1 MFTKRKKILS
11 GAAILAVGAAVAITG
26 GVANAV
32 DNSDSKSTPDWS
44 IDASDAN
51 YDLQVLNSVSVARHQ
66 LPTTIPLAN
75 LGGDGIRPDT
85 VRLIATDEN
94 SETYVGLNQSNLL
107 CMIVYIPG
115 NDWTAGSTCT
125 TSDLFDE
132 GGIGLRVDNP
142 EVSHETYLVP
152 DAAAQRTSSIAK
164 SYGFTSP
171 NSNIL
176 VLNDKLSL
184 DARSEL
190 MKGSNDFP
198 ITLIE
203 SATSDEN

>member
-1 MFTKRKKILS
+1 MFTKSKKILS

-32 DNSDSKSTPDWS
+32 DNSESESTLDWS
-44 IDASDAN
+44 IDAADAN
-51 YDLQVLNSVSVARHQ
+51 YDLKVLNSVSVARHQ
-66 LPTTIPLAN
+66 LPATIPLAN

-107 CMIVYIPG
+107 CVIVYVPG
-115 NDWTAGSTCT
+115 NNWTAGSTCT
-125 TSDLFDE
+125 TPDQFDE

-152 DAAAQRTSSIAK
+152 DAAASRTGSFAK
-164 SYGFTSP
+164 SFGFKSP
-171 NSNIL
+171 NPNIL
-176 VLNDKLSL
+176 VLNDELSF
-184 DARSEL
+184 DARSE
-190 MKGSNDFP
+190 MVKESSGFP

-203 SATSDEN
+203 SATSDES

>member
-1 MFTKRKKILS
+1 M
-11 GAAILAVGAAVAITG
+11 
-26 GVANAV
+26 
-32 DNSDSKSTPDWS
+32 
-44 IDASDAN
+44 
-51 YDLQVLNSVSVARHQ
+51 LNSVSVARHQ

-85 VRLIATDEN
+85 VRLISTDEK

-115 NDWTAGSTCT
+115 KNWTAGSTCT
-125 TSDLFDE
+125 TPDLFDE

-152 DAAAQRTSSIAK
+152 DAAAKRTISFAK
-164 SYGFTSP
+164 SYGFKSP
-171 NSNIL
+171 NPNIL
-176 VLNDKLSL
+176 VLNDDLSI
-184 DARSEL
+184 DAQSEL
-190 MKGSNDFP
+190 VKGSSDFP